1 MSIIFTY
8 TRFKKSFREFPIKNS
23 EIFNH
28 FQHFQNEN
36 NKDNNLP
43 QEIYES
49 EIKSCDLL
57 EYINNRTQYDFGDG
71 RKMELKFG
79 YHKELKITCLYYDL
93 VHKFNYHLL
102 IIFTAYYFVEHKF
115 QLQVYCTSNADAS
128 IISFK
133 SPIRICEYPTNINSL
148 KLIEDDN
155 DTSHEAYIISE
166 NEKFIINKLV
176 SDLKYHLLTTM
187 PTKLSDLTKMCGYTK
202 ANSISASQKINIG
215 SLKNVILTESQK
227 TIVMSLVIK
236 EANTKMILSKN
247 TIKEVDFINSKS
259 NDNNSDEGYY
269 YDKNSLD
276 LLSFLSKNTIL
287 SDLNSGKSVVATALL
302 ACPII
307 VQDNK
312 SITGEDMNYENYYED
327 VLPLKI
333 VNSSIIVSSYSNIPK
348 WQELINSI
356 YKRPCYFIRNKF
368 DLRRLLNDCLD
379 DNLGNNLSINPLDK
393 IPFNT
398 YFKKQKYIKSGV
410 IRLDILNMIPL
421 FVVSETIYR
430 NFYKFVEGIIF
441 QRVIY
446 DHPDQINALQF
457 WSGNSYESSHYVK
470 LFKSYHNIYLT
481 NVLFKY
487 FPNVSNI
494 DSNANQIKFEP
505 INLLFASLIHMFK
518 TEIDQF
524 HKFNYE
530 YYKGKD
536 SYFSRALG
544 IKVIDND
551 CKIFIKTILKFQEIM
566 SLLMVRTDSDV
577 LSKER
582 PDNKFEIIR
591 MFCQNSLY
599 YSTDF
604 KIIPETVI
612 EKIRQD
618 RIDDA
623 IQFNKFP
630 IRSLEEFN
638 TFFKEKESAKKSE
651 YLTEIED
658 RINDTSEESNVCTI
672 CYEDIDYMLIPHC
685 CYQKFCYKC
694 MVLSM
699 LRGMDSVSDSDA
711 CCPMCRYKFDT
722 NDDITFIK
730 NKRYEKAISS
740 SNSNNKI
747 TMKID
752 DMIRIAKNYSKSK
765 MLVHVCQHIIE
776 TTENPK
782 IIIVG
787 DFNRMFNY
795 NVKRAGLLDVFKK
808 YNLRLENINSYS
820 KYSKKREALDNF
832 ANTDFCDCIVI
843 SNYESFMGKNLSFVS
858 DIIFI
863 NDDILKNAFNPF
875 VNTLNDSYTEMKQ
888 RVWTLREI
896 ERLNYDY

>member
-1 MSIIFTY
+1 MTCPLFLHTDNLIKA
-8 TRFKKSFREFPIKNS
+8 FKEFPVKNS

-36 NKDNNLP
+36 NRDNNLP
-43 QEIYES
+43 QEKYEP
-49 EIKSCDLL
+49 EIKSFDLL
-57 EYINNRTQYDFGDG
+57 EYINSRTQYDFGDG
-71 RKMELKFG
+71 RKMELKIG

-102 IIFTAYYFVEHKF
+102 IIFTAHYFIDHKF
-115 QLQVYCTSNADAS
+115 ELQIYCTSNSDTS
-128 IISFK
+128 IISLE
-133 SPIRICEYPTNINSL
+133 SPICICEYPTNINSL
-148 KLIEDDN
+148 KLVEDDI

-166 NEKFIINKLV
+166 NEKFIINTLA

-187 PTKLSDLTKMCGYTK
+187 PTKLSDLSKMCGYTK
-202 ANSISASQKINIG
+202 KNSISASQKMNIEN
-215 SLKNVILTESQK
+215 LKNVILTESQK
-227 TIVMSLVIK
+227 TIVMSLVLK
-236 EANTKMILSKN
+236 EANSKMILGEKA
-247 TIKEVDFINSKS
+247 IKEVDFINSKLTENEDTEEDNG
-259 NDNNSDEGYY
+259 NDTNS
-269 YDKNSLD
+269 SV

-307 VQDNK
+307 VPDNK
-312 SITGEDMNYENYYED
+312 SITGEDLNYGGYYGE
-327 VLPLKI
+327 VIPLKI

-348 WQELINSI
+348 WQKLINSI
-356 YKRPCYFIRNKF
+356 YKCPCYFIRNKF

-379 DNLGNNLSINPLDK
+379 DNLGNDLSINPHDK
-393 IPFNT
+393 ISFSK
-398 YFKKQKYIKSGV
+398 YFKKQRIIKSGV

-446 DHPDQINALQF
+446 DHPDQINTRF
-457 WSGNSYESSHYVK
+457 GYPYETTNCEK

-487 FPNVSNI
+487 FPNISCSNHI
-494 DSNANQIKFEP
+494 TF
-505 INLLFASLIHMFK
+505 SLISIVFAKLANIFK
-518 TEIDQF
+518 TEIDHF

-530 YYKGKD
+530 YYKWKD
-536 SYFSRALG
+536 SYFDRSLG

-551 CKIFIKTILKFQEIM
+551 CNIFIKTILKFQEIM
-566 SLLMVRTDSDV
+566 SLLMIKTDSDV

-582 PDNKFEIIR
+582 PDNKFETIR
-591 MFCQNSLY
+591 MFCQNSHY
-599 YSTDF
+599 HSTDF

-612 EKIRQD
+612 DKIRQD
-618 RIDDA
+618 KIDDVV
-623 IQFNKFP
+623 QYNKFP
-630 IRSLEEFN
+630 VRSLEQFN
-638 TFFKEKESAKKSE
+638 TFFKEKESTKKSE
-651 YLTEIED
+651 YLNEIED
-658 RINDTSEESNVCTI
+658 RINDTSEESNLCTI
-672 CYEDIDYMLIPHC
+672 CYEEIDYMLIPHC

-730 NKRYEKAISS
+730 NERYERAISS
-740 SNSNNKI
+740 GHSNNKI
-747 TMKID
+747 TIKMD
-752 DMIRIAKNYSKSK
+752 DMIRIAKNHSKSK

-776 TTENPK
+776 ITEKPK

-795 NVKRAGLLDVFKK
+795 NAKKAGLLDIFKK
-808 YNLRLENINSYS
+808 HNLRLENINSYS

-863 NDDILKNAFNPF
+863 NDAILKNAFNPF

-896 ERLNYDY
+896 ERLNFEY

>member
-1 MSIIFTY
+1 MTCPLFSHTDNLIKY
-8 TRFKKSFREFPIKNS
+8 FREFPIQKS
-23 EIFNH
+23 EIYQH
-28 FQHFQNEN
+28 FQHFKNKN
-36 NKDNNLP
+36 NKNNNLP
-43 QEIYES
+43 SEIYEP
-49 EIKSCDLL
+49 ENKTFDLL
-57 EYINNRTQYDFGDG
+57 EYINSKTQYDFGDT
-71 RKMELKFG
+71 RKMELKVG
-79 YHKELKITCLYYDL
+79 YHKDYKTTCLYYDL
-93 VHKFNYHLL
+93 IHNFNYHLV
-102 IIFTAYYFVEHKF
+102 IIFTPDYLMDHKF
-115 QLQVYCTSNADAS
+115 QLQIYCTSNSDAS
-128 IISFK
+128 ISFK
-133 SPIRICEYPTNINSL
+133 SPIHLCEYPTNINGI
-148 KLIEDDN
+148 KLTEDDN
-155 DTSHEAYIISE
+155 DTSHETFIISE
-166 NEKFIINKLV
+166 NEKFIINTLV
-176 SDLKYHLLTTM
+176 SDLKFHLLTTM
-187 PTKLSDLTKMCGYTK
+187 PTKLSDLSKICGHTKEKSTPTSEKM
-202 ANSISASQKINIG
+202 NIEN
-215 SLKNVILTESQK
+215 LKNVTLTESQK
-227 TIVMSLVIK
+227 TIVMSLVLK
-236 EANTKMILSKN
+236 EANTQLILGKK
-247 TIKEVDFINSKS
+247 TIKETDFINSKL
-259 NDNNSDEGYY
+259 NEHEDTTEDDYC
-269 YDKNSLD
+269 DKNSSV
-276 LLSFLSKNTIL
+276 LLSFLAKNTIL

-307 VQDNK
+307 VTDNK

-333 VNSSIIVSSYSNIPK
+333 VNSSIVVSSYSNIPK

-356 YKRPCYFIRNKF
+356 YKLPCYFIRNKF

-379 DNLGNNLSINPLDK
+379 DNLGNDLSINPHDK
-393 IPFNT
+393 IPFSKD
-398 YFKKQKYIKSGV
+398 FKKRKTINSGV

-446 DHPDQINALQF
+446 DHPDQLHARGGWSDNAYETTYYIN
-457 WSGNSYESSHYVK
+457 

-481 NVLFKY
+481 NLLFKY
-487 FPNVSNI
+487 FPNISCSNNI
-494 DSNANQIKFEP
+494 LFSP
-505 INLLFASLIHMFK
+505 INLLFASLKGFYK
-518 TEIDQF
+518 TEIDHF
-524 HKFNYE
+524 NKFNYE
-530 YYKGKD
+530 YYKKKG
-536 SYFSRALG
+536 SCLFRALNINH
-544 IKVIDND
+544 IKND
-551 CKIFIKTILKFQEIM
+551 SKIFIKTILKFQEIM
-566 SLLMVRTDSDV
+566 SLLMIRTDSDV

-591 MFCQNSLY
+591 MFCQNSHY

-623 IQFNKFP
+623 VQFNKFP
-630 IRSLEEFN
+630 IRSLEQFN

-672 CYEDIDYMLIPHC
+672 CYEEIDYMLIPHC

-699 LRGMDSVSDSDA
+699 LRGLDSVSDSDA
-711 CCPMCRYKFDT
+711 CCPMCRYKFDN

-730 NKRYEKAISS
+730 NERYEKAISS

-752 DMIRIAKNYSKSK
+752 DMIRIAKNHSKSK

-776 TTENPK
+776 ITEKPK

-787 DFNRMFNY
+787 DCNRMFNY
-795 NVKRAGLLDVFKK
+795 NVKKAGLLDVFKK

-863 NDDILKNAFNPF
+863 NNAILKNAFNPF

-896 ERLNYDY
+896 ERLNYNY